1 MKIRL
6 SLHRTAWFSYY
17 FWLECGRKQLALGP
31 RVDSGGFRQCW
42 RGTGGGWCNCS
53 LPSRTVASFCPA
65 CFRGTKREVVLG
77 EGQMQMGQEGGHR
90 RCKSQSTKPVFQS
103 PTSMCLVYAPL
114 LSGLGTQLFFTWP
127 LEKPSCTWSDLG
139 G

>member
-77 EGQMQMGQEGGHR
+77 EGQMQLGQEGVTEGVSHR
-90 RCKSQSTKPVFQS
+90 VPSQSSSPPLHEELVNVFS
-103 PTSMCLVYAPL
+103 VCPAALRSGNPAVLHLAFGEAFMYLV
-114 LSGLGTQLFFTWP
+114 
-127 LEKPSCTWSDLG
+127 
-139 G
+139 